1 MVFIYCLIILP
12 NMLFGLPKKSENDK
26 QLRKEAIQTASK
38 YAIEIPLRV
47 MRTSLA
53 VMDIVEEM
61 AIKGNPNSV
70 SDAGVAALCVRTA
83 VMGANLNVRIN
94 ASGIEDRT
102 YADSKLAEGAAIQE
116 EAIRREN
123 EILAKVN
130 EIINQL

>member
-1 MVFIYCLIILP
+1 
-12 NMLFGLPKKSENDK
+12 
-26 QLRKEAIQTASK
+26 
-38 YAIEIPLRV
+38 

-61 AIKGNPNSV
+61 AVKGNPNSV

-102 YADSKLAEGAAIQE
+102 YAVSKLAEGAAIQE
-116 EAIRREN
+116 EAILRES
-123 EILAKVN
+123 EVLLKVN
-130 EIINQL
+130 EIIKQL

>member
-1 MVFIYCLIILP
+1 
-12 NMLFGLPKKSENDK
+12 
-26 QLRKEAIQTASK
+26 
-38 YAIEIPLRV
+38 
-47 MRTSLA
+47 
-53 VMDIVEEM
+53 
-61 AIKGNPNSV
+61 
-70 SDAGVAALCVRTA
+70 
-83 VMGANLNVRIN
+83 MGANLNVRIN